1 MARKKVKS
9 ETAEK
14 LANAL
19 AFVSVGIEENKETWK
34 QHARI
39 VNGYLV
45 AFNGQLAAG
54 HPIEEPF
61 SLCPHIPNLI
71 AAINKSGNTLAMT
84 ETERGN
90 LQVNGENIRAT
101 VPCLPMADMP
111 PIMPDPNI
119 AVINDELKEGFKTL
133 LPLTVEDG
141 DSVVEYSILVRG
153 NSMVATNRTVMFEYW
168 HGIDLPPGLA
178 ILRAGAIAV
187 RDTKEA
193 LVGFGY
199 TPGRSATFWFE
210 GGAFIQCRL
219 AADTWPDVNKVL
231 DTPGDP
237 KKLPA
242 GFFDGI
248 EAVASFSADGAV
260 HFDQDKVRSG
270 YANYGGD
277 GPVYGATYDVPGM
290 VKGSVFTVSLL
301 KLIKPV
307 CGKID
312 YTTNDDRALFFG
324 PGETPKVR
332 GVIMKRGLPNR

>member
-1 MARKKVKS
+1 MARKKVTS

-14 LANAL
+14 LAKAL
-19 AFVSVGIEENKETWK
+19 AFISVGIEEGKEVWK

-54 HPIEEPF
+54 HPIEEPLQ
-61 SLCPHIPNLI
+61 LCPHVPNLI
-71 AAINKSGNTLAMT
+71 AAINKSGKTLAMT

-101 VPCLPMADMP
+101 VPCLPMSEMP

-133 LPLTVEDG
+133 LPLCVEESDR
-141 DSVVEYSILVRG
+141 VHEYSIMVRA
-153 NSMVATNRTVMFEYW
+153 NTMVATNSTVMFEFW

-219 AADTWPDVNKVL
+219 AADAWPDVSKVL
-231 DTPGDP
+231 DTPGKP
-237 KKLPA
+237 GKLPA

-260 HFDQDKVRSG
+260 HFDDDKVRSG

-277 GPVYGATYDVPGM
+277 GPVYGATYDVPGL
-290 VKGSVFTVSLL
+290 VKGSSFTVSLL

-307 CGKID
+307 CGTLD
-312 YTTNDDRALFFG
+312 YTTNEDKALFFG
-324 PGETPKVR
+324 PGDKPKIR
-332 GVIMKRGLPNR
+332 GVIMKRGQPGR

>member
-9 ETAEK
+9 KTAEK
-14 LANAL
+14 LAKAL
-19 AFVSVGIEENKETWK
+19 TFISVAIEENKETWK

-45 AFNGQLAAG
+45 AFNGQFAAG
-54 HPIEEPF
+54 HPIEEPLT
-61 SLCPHIPNLI
+61 LCPHVPNLI

-101 VPCLPMADMP
+101 VPCLPIADMP

-133 LPLTVEDG
+133 IPLTVEDG
-141 DSVVEYSILVRG
+141 DAVVEYSILVRA
-153 NSMVATNRTVMFEYW
+153 NSMVATNRTVMFEFW

-193 LVGFGY
+193 LIGFGY
-199 TPGRSATFWFE
+199 TPRRSATFWFE

-219 AADTWPDVNKVL
+219 AGEEWPNVDKVL
-231 DTPGDP
+231 EAPGTPA
-237 KKLPA
+237 KLPA

-248 EAVASFSADGAV
+248 EAVASFSADGGV
-260 HFDQDKVRSG
+260 HFYDDKVQSA
-270 YANYGGD
+270 YSNYDGD
-277 GPVYGATYDVPGM
+277 GAVYGATYDVPGLIG
-290 VKGSVFTVSLL
+290 GSSFTVSLL

-307 CGKID
+307 CGKLD
-312 YTTNDDRALFFG
+312 YTTNDDKAIFVG
-324 PGETPKVR
+324 PGEVPKVR
-332 GVIMKRGLPNR
+332 GVIMKRVKTGN